1 MIYSLPMKIFYSYL
15 FCTQNHTSP
24 RQKKWLHLVLLAS
37 SLAGKCSR
45 WYTILH
51 IILHIIIYY
60 LPFLQLFMCYIFCFQ
75 CHLHFTIVF
84 CHINKNFIQIFR
96 WIYSCLSKTS
106 GGWNLKWQ
114 HKSIEICQR
123 CVNEDCSC
131 LEEPSAMGPSSGQ
144 PPLWFKDLEPSK
156 TSNVT
161 KSNRTECPEDVSKTS
176 EGGES
181 EVRRDEGSHVC
192 HQEKYLFFLWIV
204 KVYLHLYPSLELQPW
219 CVRWDYDRSD
229 WPETVVSQFHL
240 VCERWEKVSYIS
252 WYYQFTIC
260 LHY

>member
-1 MIYSLPMKIFYSYL
+1 MRTRFWTELAIGANGRWAQLKFSLTTTAIIQLTKSYHKEWFTVCPWKSFTATC

-181 EVRRDEGSHVC
+181 EVRRH
-192 HQEKYLFFLWIV
+192 
-204 KVYLHLYPSLELQPW
+204 
-219 CVRWDYDRSD
+219 
-229 WPETVVSQFHL
+229 
-240 VCERWEKVSYIS
+240 
-252 WYYQFTIC
+252 
-260 LHY
+260 